1 MSSDY
6 IMTMQ
11 QAQMEMELYK
21 KVFTVV
27 RLLDKREF
35 RLEENDNP
43 GGDME
48 LCHCYDFWKK
58 EKPCTHCIAARA
70 FEEKSVRTK
79 LEYLDSDIYQVTA
92 RYVEI
97 DGQPYVMELLRKM
110 DEEFLVDLENRDRLM
125 EKLSRYNEKLYQDA
139 LTGVYNRRYYE
150 DRIKKMTASVGVAMI
165 DMDDFKIYNDTYG
178 HNAGDLALITTVE
191 AIRHCIR
198 KNDTLIRYGGDEFL
212 LVLQGISET
221 MFREK
226 LKQIRTEI
234 YNANVPTYS
243 RLQLSASIGGVMS
256 AGRTVEETVM
266 EADKFMY
273 LAKNRKNTVVTEKD
287 FANEE
292 GEDGTA
298 LEALK
303 VKQQI
308 LIVDDSEMNRE
319 ILTEM
324 LQDDFRILEA
334 ENGEEALKMLKQYGT
349 GISLMLLD
357 IVMPV
362 MNGFEVLAAM
372 AREHWMD
379 DIPVIMISSEE
390 SEDYIR
396 RAYEMGIAD
405 YIRRPFDAKIVYQRV
420 FNTIKLY
427 AKQRRLISLVADQI
441 YEKEKNNRMM
451 VGILSQIV
459 EFRNGES
466 GPHVLH
472 IQTLTRLLLE
482 RLVQKT
488 GQYGLSW
495 SEQYMISMASAL
507 HDIGK
512 IGIDEKILNKPGK
525 LTKEEFDIMKTHTLI
540 GAAMLENLKMYQGEI
555 LLEVAYQICRWHHE
569 RYDGK
574 GYPDGLV
581 GEEIPISAQ
590 VVSLADAYDALISD
604 RVYKKAYSH
613 EQAVK
618 MILNGECGAFNP
630 VLLECLT
637 DIQDHLKEVV
647 NSDFVD
653 NFDAEDN
660 IELAGSHRSETEN
673 ISVWGGQIAKAL
685 DGRYLISKLLLKRQ
699 NRELFV

>member
-58 EKPCTHCIAARA
+58 EKPCTNCIAARA

-125 EKLSRYNEKLYQDA
+125 EKLSGYNEKLYQDA

-191 AIRHCIR
+191 AIRRCIR

-226 LKQIRTEI
+226 LKQTRTEI

-334 ENGEEALKMLKQYGT
+334 ENGEEALKMLKQYDT

-379 DIPVIMISSEE
+379 DIPVIMISSEG

-540 GAAMLENLKMYQGEI
+540 GATMLENLKMYQGEI

-647 NSDFVD
+647 DSDFVD

-673 ISVWGGQIAKAL
+673 ISVGGK
-685 DGRYLISKLLLKRQ
+685 SLKHLM
-699 NRELFV
+699 EGI

>member
-110 DEEFLVDLENRDRLM
+110 DEEFLVDLENRDCLM

-673 ISVWGGQIAKAL
+673 ISVWGG
-685 DGRYLISKLLLKRQ
+685 KLLKHLM
-699 NRELFV
+699 EDI

>member
-11 QAQMEMELYK
+11 QAQTEMELYK

-35 RLEENDNP
+35 RLEESDNP

-58 EKPCTHCIAARA
+58 EKPCTNCIAARA

-125 EKLSRYNEKLYQDA
+125 EKLSGYNEKLYQDA

-191 AIRHCIR
+191 AIRRCIR

-287 FANEE
+287 FVNEE

-334 ENGEEALKMLKQYGT
+334 ENGEEALKMLKQYDT

-379 DIPVIMISSEE
+379 DIPVIMISSEG
-390 SEDYIR
+390 SEEYIR

-405 YIRRPFDAKIVYQRV
+405 YIRRPFDAKTVYQRV

-459 EFRNGES
+459 EFPNGES

-540 GAAMLENLKMYQGEI
+540 GATMLENLKMYQGEI

-637 DIQDHLKEVV
+637 DIQEHLKEVV

-673 ISVWGGQIAKAL
+673 ISVWGGK
-685 DGRYLISKLLLKRQ
+685 SLKHLM
-699 NRELFV
+699 EDI

>member
-58 EKPCTHCIAARA
+58 EKPCTNCIAARA

-79 LEYLDSDIYQVTA
+79 LEYPDSDIYQVTA

-125 EKLSRYNEKLYQDA
+125 EKLSGYNEKLYQDA

-150 DRIKKMTASVGVAMI
+150 DRIKQMTASVGVAMI

-191 AIRHCIR
+191 AIRRCIR

-334 ENGEEALKMLKQYGT
+334 ENGEEALKMLKQYDT

-379 DIPVIMISSEE
+379 DIPVIMISSEG

-512 IGIDEKILNKPGK
+512 IGIDEKILNKSGK

-540 GAAMLENLKMYQGEI
+540 GATMLENLKMYQGEI

-647 NSDFVD
+647 NSDFVE

-673 ISVWGGQIAKAL
+673 ISVGGA
-685 DGRYLISKLLLKRQ
+685 
-699 NRELFV
+699 NR

>member
-1 MSSDY
+1 
-6 IMTMQ
+6 
-11 QAQMEMELYK
+11 MEMELYK

-58 EKPCTHCIAARA
+58 EKPCTNCIAARA

-125 EKLSRYNEKLYQDA
+125 EKLSGYNEKLYQDA

-150 DRIKKMTASVGVAMI
+150 DRIKQMTASVGVAMI

-191 AIRHCIR
+191 AIRRCIR

-379 DIPVIMISSEE
+379 DIPVIMISSEG

-540 GAAMLENLKMYQGEI
+540 GATMLENLKMYQGEI

-647 NSDFVD
+647 DSDFVD

-660 IELAGSHRSETEN
+660 MELAGSHRSETEN
-673 ISVWGGQIAKAL
+673 ISVGGGQIAKAL
-685 DGRYLISKLLLKRQ
+685 DGRYLISK
-699 NRELFV
+699 

>member
-58 EKPCTHCIAARA
+58 EKPCKNCIAARA

-125 EKLSRYNEKLYQDA
+125 EKLSGYSEKLYQDA

-150 DRIKKMTASVGVAMI
+150 DRIKQMTASVGVAMI

-191 AIRHCIR
+191 AIRRCIR

-334 ENGEEALKMLKQYGT
+334 ENGEEALKMLKQYDT

-379 DIPVIMISSEE
+379 DIPVIMISSEG

-540 GAAMLENLKMYQGEI
+540 GATMLENLKMYQGEI

-660 IELAGSHRSETEN
+660 TELAGSHRSETEN
-673 ISVWGGQIAKAL
+673 ISVGGGQIAKAL
-685 DGRYLISKLLLKRQ
+685 DGRYLISK
-699 NRELFV
+699 

>member
-58 EKPCTHCIAARA
+58 EKPCKNCIAARA

-125 EKLSRYNEKLYQDA
+125 EKLSGYNEKLYQDA

-191 AIRHCIR
+191 AIRRCIR

-226 LKQIRTEI
+226 LKQSRTEI

-334 ENGEEALKMLKQYGT
+334 ENGEEALKMLKQYDT

-379 DIPVIMISSEE
+379 DIPVIMISSEG

-451 VGILSQIV
+451 IGILSQIV

-525 LTKEEFDIMKTHTLI
+525 LTKVEFDIMKTHTLI
-540 GAAMLENLKMYQGEI
+540 GATMLENLKMYQGEI

-647 NSDFVD
+647 DSDFVD

-673 ISVWGGQIAKAL
+673 ISVGGGK
-685 DGRYLISKLLLKRQ
+685 SLKHLM
-699 NRELFV
+699 EDI

>member
-58 EKPCTHCIAARA
+58 EKPCTNCIAARA

-427 AKQRRLISLVADQI
+427 TKQRRLISLVADQI

-685 DGRYLISKLLLKRQ
+685 DGRYLISK
-699 NRELFV
+699 

>member
-43 GGDME
+43 GGDMK

-58 EKPCTHCIAARA
+58 EKPCTNCIAARA

-125 EKLSRYNEKLYQDA
+125 EKLSGYNEKLYQDA

-191 AIRHCIR
+191 AIRRCIR

-334 ENGEEALKMLKQYGT
+334 ENGEEALKMLKQYDT

-379 DIPVIMISSEE
+379 DIPVIMISSEG
-390 SEDYIR
+390 SEEYIR

-488 GQYGLSW
+488 GQYRLSW

-540 GAAMLENLKMYQGEI
+540 GATMLENLKMYQGEI

-613 EQAVK
+613 EQAMK

-673 ISVWGGQIAKAL
+673 ISVGGGK
-685 DGRYLISKLLLKRQ
+685 SLKHLM
-699 NRELFV
+699 EDI

>member
-653 NFDAEDN
+653 IFDAEDN
-660 IELAGSHRSETEN
+660 TELAGSHRSETEN
-673 ISVWGGQIAKAL
+673 ISVGGGK
-685 DGRYLISKLLLKRQ
+685 SLKHLM
-699 NRELFV
+699 EDI

>member
-43 GGDME
+43 GGDMK

-58 EKPCTHCIAARA
+58 EKPCTNCIAARA

-125 EKLSRYNEKLYQDA
+125 EKLSGYNEKLYQDA

-191 AIRHCIR
+191 AIRRCIR

-334 ENGEEALKMLKQYGT
+334 ENGEEALKMLKQYDT

-379 DIPVIMISSEE
+379 DIPVIMISSEG
-390 SEDYIR
+390 SEEYIR

-488 GQYGLSW
+488 GQYRLSW

-540 GAAMLENLKMYQGEI
+540 GATMLENLKMYQGEI

-613 EQAVK
+613 EQAMK

-673 ISVWGGQIAKAL
+673 ISVGGA
-685 DGRYLISKLLLKRQ
+685 
-699 NRELFV
+699 NR

>member
-58 EKPCTHCIAARA
+58 EKPCKNCIAARA

-125 EKLSRYNEKLYQDA
+125 EKLSGYNEKLYQDA

-150 DRIKKMTASVGVAMI
+150 DRIKQMTASVGVAMI

-191 AIRHCIR
+191 AIRRCIR

-379 DIPVIMISSEE
+379 DIPVIMISSEG

-525 LTKEEFDIMKTHTLI
+525 LTKEEIDIMKTHTLI
-540 GAAMLENLKMYQGEI
+540 GATMLENLKMYQGEI

-647 NSDFVD
+647 DSDFVD

-673 ISVWGGQIAKAL
+673 ISVWGQIAKAL
-685 DGRYLISKLLLKRQ
+685 DGRYLISK
-699 NRELFV
+699 

>member
-590 VVSLADAYDALISD
+590 VVSLVDAYDALISD

-673 ISVWGGQIAKAL
+673 ISVWGA
-685 DGRYLISKLLLKRQ
+685 
-699 NRELFV
+699 NC

>member
-58 EKPCTHCIAARA
+58 EKPCTNCIAARA

-79 LEYLDSDIYQVTA
+79 LEYPDSDIYQVTA

-125 EKLSRYNEKLYQDA
+125 EKLSGYNEKLYQDA

-191 AIRHCIR
+191 AIRRCIR

-334 ENGEEALKMLKQYGT
+334 ENGEEALKMLKQYDT

-379 DIPVIMISSEE
+379 DIPVIMISSEG

-405 YIRRPFDAKIVYQRV
+405 YIRRPFDATIVYQRV

-512 IGIDEKILNKPGK
+512 IGIDEKILNKSGK

-540 GAAMLENLKMYQGEI
+540 GATMLENLKMYQGEI

-581 GEEIPISAQ
+581 GEKIPISAQ

-647 NSDFVD
+647 NSDFVE

-673 ISVWGGQIAKAL
+673 ISVGGK
-685 DGRYLISKLLLKRQ
+685 SLKHLM
-699 NRELFV
+699 EDI

>member
-58 EKPCTHCIAARA
+58 EKPCTNCIAARA

-79 LEYLDSDIYQVTA
+79 LEYPDSDIYQVTA

-125 EKLSRYNEKLYQDA
+125 EELSGYNEKLYQDA

-191 AIRHCIR
+191 AIRRCIR

-334 ENGEEALKMLKQYGT
+334 ENGEEALKMLKQYDT

-379 DIPVIMISSEE
+379 DIPVIMISSEG

-512 IGIDEKILNKPGK
+512 IGIDEKILNKSGK

-540 GAAMLENLKMYQGEI
+540 GATMLENLKMYQGEI

-581 GEEIPISAQ
+581 GEKIPISAQ

-647 NSDFVD
+647 NSDFVE

-673 ISVWGGQIAKAL
+673 ISVGGK
-685 DGRYLISKLLLKRQ
+685 SLKHLM
-699 NRELFV
+699 EDI

>member
-58 EKPCTHCIAARA
+58 EKPCTNCIAARA

-79 LEYLDSDIYQVTA
+79 LEYPDSDIYQVTA

-125 EKLSRYNEKLYQDA
+125 EKLSGYNEKLYQDA

-191 AIRHCIR
+191 AIRRCIR

-334 ENGEEALKMLKQYGT
+334 ENGEEALKMLKQYDT

-379 DIPVIMISSEE
+379 DIPVIMISSEG

-420 FNTIKLY
+420 FNIIKLY

-512 IGIDEKILNKPGK
+512 IGIDEKILNKSGK

-540 GAAMLENLKMYQGEI
+540 GATMLENLKMYQGEI

-581 GEEIPISAQ
+581 GEKIPISAQ

-647 NSDFVD
+647 NSDFVE

-673 ISVWGGQIAKAL
+673 ISVGGK
-685 DGRYLISKLLLKRQ
+685 SLKHLM
-699 NRELFV
+699 EDI

>member
-58 EKPCTHCIAARA
+58 EKPCTNCIAARA

-79 LEYLDSDIYQVTA
+79 LEYLDSDIYQMTA

-110 DEEFLVDLENRDRLM
+110 DEEYLVDLENRDRLM

-150 DRIKKMTASVGVAMI
+150 DRIKQMTASVGVAMI

-685 DGRYLISKLLLKRQ
+685 DGRYLISK
-699 NRELFV
+699 

>member
-58 EKPCTHCIAARA
+58 EKPCTNCIAARA

-79 LEYLDSDIYQVTA
+79 LEYPDSDIYQVTA

-125 EKLSRYNEKLYQDA
+125 EKLSGYNEKLYQDA

-191 AIRHCIR
+191 AIRRCIR

-243 RLQLSASIGGVMS
+243 RLQSSASIGGVMS

-334 ENGEEALKMLKQYGT
+334 ENGEEALKMLKQYDT

-379 DIPVIMISSEE
+379 DIPVIMISSEG

-512 IGIDEKILNKPGK
+512 IGIDEKILNKSGK

-540 GAAMLENLKMYQGEI
+540 GATMLENLKMYQGEI

-581 GEEIPISAQ
+581 GEKIPISAQ

-647 NSDFVD
+647 NSDFVE

-673 ISVWGGQIAKAL
+673 ISVGGK
-685 DGRYLISKLLLKRQ
+685 SLKHLM
-699 NRELFV
+699 EDI

>member
-58 EKPCTHCIAARA
+58 EKPCKNCIAARA

-125 EKLSRYNEKLYQDA
+125 EKLSGYNEKLYQDA

-150 DRIKKMTASVGVAMI
+150 DRIKQMTASVGVAMI

-191 AIRHCIR
+191 AIRRCIR

-379 DIPVIMISSEE
+379 DIPVIMISSEG

-540 GAAMLENLKMYQGEI
+540 GATMLENLKMYQGEI

-647 NSDFVD
+647 DSDFVE

-673 ISVWGGQIAKAL
+673 ISVGGGQIAKAL
-685 DGRYLISKLLLKRQ
+685 DGRYLISK
-699 NRELFV
+699 

>member
-58 EKPCTHCIAARA
+58 EKPCTYCIAARA

-198 KNDTLIRYGGDEFL
+198 KNDILIRYGGDEFL

-405 YIRRPFDAKIVYQRV
+405 YIRRPFDAKTVYQRV

-540 GAAMLENLKMYQGEI
+540 GATMLENLKMYQGEI

-673 ISVWGGQIAKAL
+673 ISVWGG
-685 DGRYLISKLLLKRQ
+685 KLLKHLM
-699 NRELFV
+699 EDI

>member
-58 EKPCTHCIAARA
+58 EKPCKNCIAARA

-125 EKLSRYNEKLYQDA
+125 EKLSGYNEKLYQDA

-150 DRIKKMTASVGVAMI
+150 DRIKQMTASVGVAMI

-191 AIRHCIR
+191 AIRRCIR

-319 ILTEM
+319 IFTEM

-379 DIPVIMISSEE
+379 DIPVIMISSEG

-488 GQYGLSW
+488 GQYGLSC

-540 GAAMLENLKMYQGEI
+540 GATMLENLKMYQGEI

-647 NSDFVD
+647 DSDFVE

-673 ISVWGGQIAKAL
+673 ISVGGGK
-685 DGRYLISKLLLKRQ
+685 SLKHLM
-699 NRELFV
+699 EDI

>member
-58 EKPCTHCIAARA
+58 EKPCTNCIAARA

-79 LEYLDSDIYQVTA
+79 LEYLDSDIYQMTA

-110 DEEFLVDLENRDRLM
+110 DEEYLVDLENRDRLM

-540 GAAMLENLKMYQGEI
+540 GATMLENLKMYQGEI

-660 IELAGSHRSETEN
+660 PELAGSHRSETEN
-673 ISVWGGQIAKAL
+673 ISVGGK
-685 DGRYLISKLLLKRQ
+685 SLKHLM
-699 NRELFV
+699 EDI

>member
-58 EKPCTHCIAARA
+58 EKPCKNCIAARA

-125 EKLSRYNEKLYQDA
+125 EKLSGYNEKLYQDA

-150 DRIKKMTASVGVAMI
+150 DRIKQMTASVGVAMI

-191 AIRHCIR
+191 AIRRCIR

-221 MFREK
+221 MFRK

-243 RLQLSASIGGVMS
+243 KLQLSASIGGVMS

-379 DIPVIMISSEE
+379 DIPVIMISSEG

-540 GAAMLENLKMYQGEI
+540 GATMLENLKMYQGEI

-647 NSDFVD
+647 DSDFVE

-673 ISVWGGQIAKAL
+673 ISVGGA
-685 DGRYLISKLLLKRQ
+685 
-699 NRELFV
+699 NR

>member
-58 EKPCTHCIAARA
+58 EKPCKNCIAARA

-125 EKLSRYNEKLYQDA
+125 EKLSGYNEKLYQDA

-150 DRIKKMTASVGVAMI
+150 DRIKQMTASVGVAMI

-191 AIRHCIR
+191 AIRRCIR

-379 DIPVIMISSEE
+379 DIPVIMISSEG

-540 GAAMLENLKMYQGEI
+540 GATMLENLKMYQGEI

-660 IELAGSHRSETEN
+660 TELAGSHRSETEN
-673 ISVWGGQIAKAL
+673 ISVGGGQIAKAL
-685 DGRYLISKLLLKRQ
+685 DGRYLISK
-699 NRELFV
+699 